1 MTHLSTNFTLKEL
14 IHSNTAKQKGL
25 KNEPNEN
32 QIENLKLL
40 CEYVL
45 EPIREKIGCPLF
57 ISSGFRSEK
66 VNVLVGGSKTSQ
78 HILGQA
84 ADIQIF
90 DKTKTNVDL
99 FNTIVEMIKLGEIQI
114 GQCIAEKVGG
124 EIFWVHISTPT
135 DRLRNQILIADIHN
149 EYNKHKGKFEKKTN
163 YTRIL

>member
-1 MTHLSTNFTLKEL
+1 MVQLTEHFTLEEL
-14 IHSNTAKQKGL
+14 TYSSTASQKGL
-25 KNEPNEN
+25 KNEPNES

-40 CEYVL
+40 CEYIL
-45 EPIREKIGCPLF
+45 EPIREKIGCPLV

-66 VNVLVGGSKTSQ
+66 INALVGGSKTSQ

-99 FNTIVEMIKLGEIQI
+99 FNTIAEMIRSGEITT

-124 EIFWVHISTPT
+124 EISWVHISTPT

>member
-1 MTHLSTNFTLKEL
+1 M
-14 IHSNTAKQKGL
+14 

-45 EPIREKIGCPLF
+45 EPIREKIGCPLV

-66 VNVLVGGSKTSQ
+66 VNALVGGSKTSQ

-90 DKTKTNVDL
+90 DKTKTNKDL
-99 FNTIVEMIKLGEIQI
+99 FEIIVSMVKNNEIQAGQVIWEFGEIEPNWI
-114 GQCIAEKVGG
+114 HVSLPTSRHRNEIMRVSKVYDK
-124 EIFWVHISTPT
+124 HIS
-135 DRLRNQILIADIHN
+135 
-149 EYNKHKGKFEKKTN
+149 KFKTV
-163 YTRIL
+163 YTRIS

>member
-1 MTHLSTNFTLKEL
+1 MQLTEHFNLEELKY
-14 IHSNTAKQKGL
+14 SSTAKQKGF
-25 KNEPNEN
+25 KNEPT
-32 QIENLKLL
+32 QDHIENLKLL

-45 EPIREKIGCPLF
+45 EPIREKIGCPLV
-57 ISSGFRSEK
+57 ISSGYRSEK
-66 VNVLVGGSKTSQ
+66 VNALVGGSKTSQ

-90 DKTKTNVDL
+90 DKKLTNADL
-99 FNTIVEMIKLGEIQI
+99 FNTIVEMIRSGELQI

-124 EIFWVHISTPT
+124 EITWVHISTPT
-135 DRLRNQILIADIHN
+135 NRLRNQVLIANIHN

>member
-1 MTHLSTNFTLKEL
+1 MQLTEHFTLEEL
-14 IHSNTAKQKGL
+14 IYSSTAKTKGL
-25 KNEPNEN
+25 KNEPT
-32 QIENLKLL
+32 QDHIENLKLL
-40 CEYVL
+40 AQYIL
-45 EPIREKIGCPLF
+45 EPIREKIGFPLV

-66 VNVLVGGSKTSQ
+66 INALVGGSKTSQ

-90 DKTKTNVDL
+90 DKTKTNTDL
-99 FNTIVEMIKLGEIQI
+99 FNTIVEMIRSGEIQV

-124 EIFWVHISTPT
+124 EISWIHISTPT

>member
-1 MTHLSTNFTLKEL
+1 MNLSTHFSLSEL
-14 IHSNTAKQKGL
+14 VHSTIAKQKGI
-25 KNEPNEN
+25 KNEPNES

-45 EPIREKIGCPLF
+45 EPIRAKLDIPLF
-57 ISSGFRSEK
+57 ISSGFRAEK
-66 VNVLVGGSKTSQ
+66 LNALIGGSKTSQ
-78 HILGQA
+78 HLLGQA

-90 DKTKTNVDL
+90 DKKLTNADL
-99 FNTIVEMIKLGEIQI
+99 FETIVGMVKSGELQI

-124 EIFWVHISTPT
+124 EIAWVHISTPT

-163 YTRIL
+163 YTRLN